1 MSVFRIYPTKS
12 NTIASGLYKN
22 YNSGQNSV
30 CDLWYGGG
38 GTDTAPEK
46 RNSYSRFIAKFDITD
61 LQNKISNKE
70 ILTGNTVSYRLKMKN
85 SIPKD
90 KLLDPEYEYD
100 ILNKAVAASFDLICF
115 PINKDWDQGRGYDLS
130 KEYYLVRSR
139 GDNPLTTGYSNWQYA
154 KLGDAWDAPGVY
166 VDPSGSTYVTYTGA
180 TTQSGMTISA
190 LQNLTSFDTPTYF
203 NFNTSPNQFMQNGAI
218 SATTIGNNISVNF
231 ANFYSGE
238 TTQTGMTLSV
248 SNQAVS
254 TGWTFT
260 TSADTLMGVSISAI
274 TFANNTYVS
283 FNPFSG
289 QISTLDWYNSIN
301 LTSFSGFGISVTGY
315 SSTTYINS
323 AGTSIFTLSAN
334 TISNPVSTQSWVN
347 SINNTSFSGFG
358 ITITGNSLTNYIGSG
373 SFVLSADTITFNPI
387 YYAQQHFD
395 LGNEDIDMD
404 ITPIVNDWLSGGS
417 QNNGLGIAYSRY
429 FELLSTDTRY
439 IASFFTENTNT
450 AYKPYIEVTYNQA
463 FIDDRLNVNNNR
475 FCKLFLY
482 TFSGNDAANYYS
494 AGTVTIRNSS
504 NAIVYSGLTPIQI
517 DKGVYYVDVWM
528 SGASKGQQY
537 KDVWEGVTFNPGIDK
552 QDYTQFF
559 VVQDNYYF
567 RNAPQVN
574 AYSLVTYGI
583 DNDSIISSDENIRIY
598 CDLRVNF
605 STNAPKTNYDLQ
617 YRMIMNLQDEV
628 VPWTSINQAII
639 DKCPSNYFDLQTNW
653 LLSNQTYEIQFR
665 VKELGTAR
673 IQNEKIKFKV
683 INKF

>member
-1 MSVFRIYPTKS
+1 MSVFRIYPIKS

-22 YNSGQNSV
+22 YNSGQNAV
-30 CDLWYGGG
+30 TDLWYGGG

-46 RNSYSRFIAKFDITD
+46 RNSYSRFIAKFDITG
-61 LQNKISNKE
+61 LQTKISNKE

-90 KLLDPEYEYD
+90 KLLDPEYEFD

-115 PINKDWDQGRGYDLS
+115 PINKDWDQGRGYDLT
-130 KEYYLVRSR
+130 KEHYLVRSR

-154 KLGDAWDAPGVY
+154 KLGDAWDEPGV
-166 VDPSGSTYVTYTGA
+166 
-180 TTQSGMTISA
+180 
-190 LQNLTSFDTPTYF
+190 
-203 NFNTSPNQFMQNGAI
+203 
-218 SATTIGNNISVNF
+218 F
-231 ANFYSGE
+231 ANPTAS
-238 TTQTGMTLSV
+238 T
-248 SNQAVS
+248 AV
-254 TGWTFT
+254 T
-260 TSADTLMGVSISAI
+260 
-274 TFANNTYVS
+274 
-283 FNPFSG
+283 
-289 QISTLDWYNSIN
+289 
-301 LTSFSGFGISVTGY
+301 
-315 SSTTYINS
+315 
-323 AGTSIFTLSAN
+323 
-334 TISNPVSTQSWVN
+334 
-347 SINNTSFSGFG
+347 
-358 ITITGNSLTNYIGSG
+358 
-373 SFVLSADTITFNPI
+373 

-395 LGNEDIDMD
+395 IGNEDIDMD

-417 QNNGLGIAYSRY
+417 QNNGLEISYSRY
-429 FELLSTDTRY
+429 FELLSTDTRF

-450 AYKPYIEVTYNQA
+450 AYKPYIEVAYNQA

-494 AGTVTIRNSS
+494 AGTVTIKNSS
-504 NAIVYSGLTPIQI
+504 NAIVYSGLTPTQI

-574 AYSLVTYGI
+574 AYSLTTYGI
-583 DNDSIISSDENIRIY
+583 DNDSIISSDENMRIY

-617 YRMIMNLQDEV
+617 YRMIMNIQDEV
-628 VPWTSINQAII
+628 IPWTSVNQAII